1 MAILFLKEKFLPW
14 FKKNSNNQF
23 SYITMVLKRL
33 RTSKM
38 KFCKISFV
46 LLVIS
51 LEGLVPFE
59 GFPKNRIQRFL
70 KFLEFQ
76 ELEVI
81 KKILITAKH

>member
-1 MAILFLKEKFLPW
+1 
-14 FKKNSNNQF
+14 
-23 SYITMVLKRL
+23 MVLKGL
-33 RTSKM
+33 RTSQI
-38 KFCKISFV
+38 KFCKISFS

-51 LEGLVPFE
+51 LEGLVLFE

-81 KKILITAKH
+81 KKNSNNCQTLVDKSLQGHPLGV